1 MNTIKAALKDAGFS
15 IHAGNGA
22 IVALIGK
29 RPNRVDVEID
39 LIDGKVMLTITRNG
53 DEEAVSWVA
62 DEAAAMAALIAAG
75 ILPAPVATVKTVR
88 FTADLN
94 RRAWAIRREA
104 AARFGLKVTA
114 ISWAE
119 CLKLARA

>member
-1 MNTIKAALKDAGFS
+1 MNTTIKGALKAAGFS

-22 IVALIGK
+22 VVALLGK
-29 RPNRVDVEID
+29 RPNRTDVELD
-39 LIDGKVMLTITRNG
+39 AIDGVMLLTIRRNS
-53 DEEAVSWVA
+53 EETVQTVA
-62 DEAAAMAALIAAG
+62 DEAAALAALIVAG
-75 ILPAPVATVKTVR
+75 ILPAPAKAAPR

-94 RRAWAIRREA
+94 RRAWAIRRDA